1 MDGMQNSVG
10 AALTFSY
17 TPAEIQGLAEPAQ
30 PGSSSHGHGHI
41 PQLSG
46 SGIQLA
52 TARPGRTAKPS
63 NLGTHA
69 YGVAHL
75 RRTFC
80 LHSRSSGLVAL

>member
-30 PGSSSHGHGHI
+30 PGTSSHGHGHL
-41 PQLSG
+41 PQMPG

-52 TARPGRTAKPS
+52 SARPGTPVKPS
-63 NLGTHA
+63 DVGAHA

-75 RRTFC
+75 RRKFC
-80 LHSRSSGLVAL
+80 LHSRSRGLVTL